1 MIESIVLAGV
11 LAAGPQLPEPIQ
23 KGEKYHPSPVS
34 LYQGREYVKRH
45 NKYRVCVRGRE
56 SSDYYNAVSKPPNT
70 YRGAYQFSHALKNGA
85 AWMMQKSMRRNGVS
99 AKQAKR
105 IRKELQAHPMNQWH
119 PYWQDRAFWT
129 IWDHGDGRFHWAHTI
144 PGTACFPE

>member
-11 LAAGPQLPEPIQ
+11 LASGPQLPEPIQ

-45 NKYRVCVRGRE
+45 N
-56 SSDYYNAVSKPPNT
+56 T
-70 YRGAYQFSHALKNGA
+70 YRGAYQFSKALKNGA

-129 IWDHGDGRFHWAHTI
+129 IWDHGDGRFHWAHTV